1 MKKTALLSAVLLVS
15 ACSSGGD
22 EIVFDTVLGPVT
34 EAQLET
40 LPNTLEGDRAN
51 ANHMTVE
58 KTGTQMTSSDGS
70 EQ

>member
-1 MKKTALLSAVLLVS
+1 MKKTVILSAALLVS

-34 EAQLET
+34 EAQIET

-51 ANHMTVE
+51 ANHMSGE
-58 KTGTQMTSSDGS
+58 RKGAQMTSSDGS